1 MTGIVR
7 TVTGDVPATDLGRML
22 MHEHVLCD
30 LTHPSRRDEPET
42 PITLENAFAVR
53 YHWDRFAGNHRL
65 DDPDVAGDELRHLA
79 DAGGS
84 GLVELTCGGIR
95 PNPEGLRQAALASG
109 VQVVMGCGYYTADY
123 AGTELTTKRIDAI
136 AAEMVDAVA
145 TGAWGT
151 NVQSGIIGEIGLSDP
166 WHPSERRALEAAA
179 LAQSE
184 TGAAVNVHPGR
195 DPTAASEIVRVF
207 AAAGGDVTRL
217 VISHMDRTFVSVDG
231 PARLADMGCVVEYDF
246 FGIEQSYYPYADL
259 DMPHDGGRLDLI
271 RGLIERGHLERITL
285 SQDICTK
292 TRLTRWGGHG
302 YAHILTNVV
311 PMMLRKGFAENE
323 IEALL
328 VDTPRRLLTLGE
340 GQMSAS

>member
-7 TVTGDVPATDLGRML
+7 TVTGDVPAGDLGRML

-30 LTHPSRRDEPET
+30 LTHPTRRDEPET

-53 YHWDRFAGNHRL
+53 YHWDRHVGNHRL
-65 DDPDVAGDELRHLA
+65 GDPDVAGDELRLLA
-79 DAGGS
+79 DAGGG

-109 VQVVMGCGYYTADY
+109 LQMVMGCGYYTADY
-123 AGTELTTKRIDAI
+123 AGTELTSKGIEAI
-136 AAEMVDAVA
+136 AREMVDAV
-145 TGAWGT
+145 TIGAWGT
-151 NVQSGIIGEIGLSDP
+151 EVRSGIIGEIGLSDP
-166 WHPSERRALEAAA
+166 WHPAERRALEAAA

-184 TGAAVNVHPGR
+184 TGTTVNVHPGR
-195 DPTAASEIVRVF
+195 NSAAASEIVRVF

-259 DMPHDGGRLDLI
+259 DMPHDAGRLDLV
-271 RGLIERGHLERITL
+271 RGLIDRGHLERIAV

-302 YAHILTNVV
+302 YAHILNNVV
-311 PMMLRKGFAENE
+311 PMMLRKDFTDDE
-323 IEALL
+323 IETLL
-328 VDTPRRLLTLGE
+328 VGTPRRLLTL
-340 GQMSAS
+340 AA